1 MRPTSPLLPL
11 PPPAARAAIG
21 AAASDPPGDLEAL
34 AGLLAGLT
42 EGHPSLAAVAALL
55 SAEPG
60 LAPRLF
66 ERIVPSVLRHAAAL
80 PAEGA
85 PPLLVTAQPGRVVL
99 TRQVA
104 ASLVAHM
111 VLGTLPPAPGQAMPH
126 TSFDQL
132 LATKKRPEQAK
143 LRCVLAYFDRI
154 ADGAPGGLITIE
166 RDVLTPPR
174 TQADWAADPSPLGA
188 LEVAPEGGV
197 EDSAGAAQV
206 DFANRFLGG
215 GVLTGGCV
223 QEEIRFSVCP
233 ELFAALPLCPMMA
246 EHEAIR
252 LHGAERFAKLD
263 GYGFS
268 ISFGGDVQDPAPCLP
283 DGTVDVTLIAI
294 DAIDLRREPDPNLQ
308 FQPSWLRREAD
319 KALVGFGGARPPPRA
334 PALVAT
340 GHWGCGGFG
349 GDHALKAVLQW
360 LAASA
365 AGVGLRYHT
374 YGDGR
379 AGDLAGFTRA
389 ARDHFGTVGALWS
402 RLLAVAP
409 RAPRATASPAPP
421 WLFDALLGAS

>member
-1 MRPTSPLLPL
+1 MHPALPPLPL
-11 PPPAARAAIG
+11 PPPATRAAIG
-21 AAASDPPGDLEAL
+21 AAAAAPPPDLEAL
-34 AGLLAGLT
+34 AGLLGALT
-42 EGHPSLAAVAALL
+42 GARTSLTAVAALL
-55 SAEPG
+55 RAEPG

-66 ERIVPSVLRHAAAL
+66 ERIVPAVLRHAAAL
-80 PAEGA
+80 PVAGA
-85 PPLLVTAQPGRVVL
+85 PSLLVTAQPGRVVL
-99 TRQVA
+99 GRQVA
-104 ASLVAHM
+104 ASLVAHL

-126 TSFDQL
+126 TSFDRL
-132 LATKKRPEQAK
+132 LATGARPEQAK

-154 ADGAPGGLITIE
+154 ADGAPSGAITIE
-166 RDVLTPPR
+166 RDVLTPR
-174 TQADWAADPSPLGA
+174 TLADWAADPAPLGP

-215 GVLTGGCV
+215 GVLSGGCV

-233 ELFAALPLCPMMA
+233 ELLAALPLCAMMNDN
-246 EHEAIR
+246 EAIR

-263 GYGFS
+263 GYGFT
-268 ISFGGDVQDPAPCLP
+268 IAFGGDVHDSTPRLP
-283 DGTVDVTLIAI
+283 DGTADVTLIAI
-294 DAIDLRREPDPNLQ
+294 DAIDLRRERDPNLQ
-308 FQPSWLRREAD
+308 FQPTWLRREAD

-340 GHWGCGGFG
+340 GHWGCGAFG

-379 AGDLAGFTRA
+379 AGDLEGFTHA
-389 ARDHFGTVGALWS
+389 ARNHFGTVGALWS

-409 RAPRATASPAPP
+409 RAPTSPTPP